1 MTRTLLVTG
10 GAGFIGT
17 HLVRRLLQAGDRVSV
32 LDDFSA
38 PSSLPLPE
46 HPHLRVHVGDVR
58 RQAPVE
64 TAAGA
69 FAADMNGATRVHAV
83 VHLASV
89 VGVEAVLAD
98 PARTGSVILEG
109 TDVALAVARRAG
121 APLLFFS
128 TSEVTDAGRRG
139 PRSIYAEA
147 KRAAEALL
155 SEQAAQPGGVPVTI
169 VRPFNIVG
177 PGQCAPGMVLPAMAV
192 AARTGQE
199 MPVHG
204 TGVQQRSFLHV
215 DDCVS
220 ATLSLLRAP
229 LAEGFEVIELGSEER
244 TSIAGLAQRM
254 AELAGRGARV
264 TCTPAEA
271 GREDLP
277 RRAPHLKALR
287 RRIDFRPRWA
297 LDDILKQALQHA

>member
-46 HPHLRVHVGDVR
+46 HPQLRVHVGDVR
-58 RQAPVE
+58 RQAAVE
-64 TAAGA
+64 AAAEACGEL
-69 FAADMNGATRVHAV
+69 DAV

-89 VGVEAVLAD
+89 VGVEAVLDD
-98 PARTGSVILEG
+98 PARTGSVIREG
-109 TDVALAVARRAG
+109 TAVALAVARRAG
-121 APLLFFS
+121 APVLFFS

-147 KRAAEALL
+147 KREAEVFL
-155 SEQAAQPGGVPVTI
+155 SEQADLPGGVPVTI

-192 AARTGQE
+192 AARAGQE

-215 DDCVS
+215 DDCVA

-229 LAEGFEVIELGSEER
+229 LEQGFEVIELGSEER

-264 TCTPAEA
+264 TRTPAEA

-277 RRAPHLKALR
+277 RRAPHLGALR